1 MIVKSVDDLKLL
13 DDQVQEI
20 ELVEFPLLAIE
31 VDLLKRFG
39 ELLSLTCTKMY
50 LNDLEFIPNTIQ
62 NLAFYNCFIEKMNAL
77 KYFTNLYTLSITNC
91 SISMGKIV
99 LPLLE
104 KLDISY
110 SRVEGEEFLL
120 FLDNLE
126 ELNICSCVIKNY
138 DFLRSLVNLKR
149 LIIDEDS
156 YNNNLELMRELEQK
170 NILIYDEMGGCYN
183 EV

>member
-1 MIVKSVDDLKLL
+1 M
-13 DDQVQEI
+13 
-20 ELVEFPLLAIE
+20 
-31 VDLLKRFG
+31 
-39 ELLSLTCTKMY
+39 
-50 LNDLEFIPNTIQ
+50 
-62 NLAFYNCFIEKMNAL
+62 
-77 KYFTNLYTLSITNC
+77 SITNC
-91 SISMGKIV
+91 NISIEKIV

-110 SRVEGEEFLL
+110 SRVDGEEFLL

-126 ELNICSCVIKNY
+126 ELNICSCVIKNC

>member
-20 ELVEFPLLAIE
+20 ELVEFPLLAAN

-50 LNDLEFIPNTIQ
+50 LNDLEFIPKTIQ
-62 NLAFYNCFIEKMNAL
+62 SLAFYNCFIEKMNDL
-77 KYFTNLYTLSITNC
+77 RQFTNLYTLSITNC
-91 SISMGKIV
+91 NINMGKIV

-126 ELNICSCVIKNY
+126 ELNICSCVIRNY
-138 DFLRSLVNLKR
+138 DF
-149 LIIDEDS
+149 
-156 YNNNLELMRELEQK
+156 
-170 NILIYDEMGGCYN
+170 
-183 EV
+183 